1 MVGRC
6 SSAWVVTPGG
16 LDLFT
21 PSRPEDFDEPPS
33 GYIFATDINSGVWVG
48 KLTAKPLVP

>member
-1 MVGRC
+1 MTWGVQ
-6 SSAWVVTPGG
+6 PHK
-16 LDLFT
+16 
-21 PSRPEDFDEPPS
+21 